1 MANHKNTK
9 KAVRNSETKRVRNRY
24 YLKSTRTLIKNILAI
39 KKKKEAEVLLPNV
52 QKEIDKAVKRNIFKP
67 NKGANL
73 KSGITKHINSL
84 K

>member
-9 KAVRNSETKRVRNRY
+9 KAVRNSETKRLRNRY
-24 YLKSTRTLIKNILAI
+24 YLKTTRNLVKNLMEM
-39 KKKKEAEVLLPNV
+39 KDKKEAEAILPKV

-67 NKGANL
+67 NKGSHL
-73 KSGITKHINSL
+73 KSSITKHVNAL